1 MQEIIYNAFLT
12 RLDGSTTPVKP
23 KKFKRKFMDKYGKNL
38 TKPIEAQE
46 YAEILKEVK
55 NNKAPGPHSIKGELI
70 KNGGFTLNSYM
81 RIWINKML
89 YQGRVPH
96 KLKQGKVKLLYK
108 KGGTLD
114 ALNYRPLTLS
124 SVLLKILT
132 RILNTRL
139 MNLLETENLLSN
151 CQFGFRKKKSTQ
163 DALLI
168 LSTVIEKARQNKD
181 DALLTFIDLKA
192 AYDKVPTEITTH

>member
-1 MQEIIYNAFLT
+1 MYQDYWIDKERKIIYNAFLT
-12 RLDGSTTPVKP
+12 RLDWSTTPVKP
-23 KKFKRKFMDKYGKNL
+23 KKFKQKFMDKYGKNL

-108 KGGTLD
+108 KLWTH
-114 ALNYRPLTLS
+114 S
-124 SVLLKILT
+124 I
-132 RILNTRL
+132 
-139 MNLLETENLLSN
+139 
-151 CQFGFRKKKSTQ
+151 TQ
-163 DALLI
+163 VYSQKNAEVWPIKPDRYY
-168 LSTVIEKARQNKD
+168 S
-181 DALLTFIDLKA
+181 
-192 AYDKVPTEITTH
+192 

>member
-1 MQEIIYNAFLT
+1 
-12 RLDGSTTPVKP
+12 
-23 KKFKRKFMDKYGKNL
+23 
-38 TKPIEAQE
+38 
-46 YAEILKEVK
+46 
-55 NNKAPGPHSIKGELI
+55 
-70 KNGGFTLNSYM
+70 
-81 RIWINKML
+81 
-89 YQGRVPH
+89 
-96 KLKQGKVKLLYK
+96 
-108 KGGTLD
+108 
-114 ALNYRPLTLS
+114 
-124 SVLLKILT
+124 
-132 RILNTRL
+132 